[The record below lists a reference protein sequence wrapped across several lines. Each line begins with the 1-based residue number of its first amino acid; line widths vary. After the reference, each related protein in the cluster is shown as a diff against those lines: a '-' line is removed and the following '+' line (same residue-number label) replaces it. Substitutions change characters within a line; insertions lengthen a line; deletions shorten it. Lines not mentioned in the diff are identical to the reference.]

1 MESHKFELLF
11 PQDKISRRI
20 TELGRQISADYGD
33 KKPILIG
40 VLKGCVIFI
49 ADLIRTITIP
59 VELEFISASSYNN
72 GQTASERVDM
82 GRNPNKRLAGRH
94 LLLVD
99 GVVDSGKTIASITKK
114 LELEKPASIEVV
126 TLLDKPKCRKV
137 DAQIKYV
144 GFDAGED
151 FVIGY
156 GLDVDQDYRKLP
168 FVGKV
173 TE

>member
-1 MESHKFELLF
+1 MECHKFELLF

-20 TELGRQISADYGD
+20 AELGRQISNDYKD
-33 KKPILIG
+33 KTPILIG
-40 VLKGCVIFI
+40 VLKGCIIFM

-59 VELEFISASSYNN
+59 IELEFISASSYNN
-72 GQTASERVDM
+72 GKTASDKVAM
-82 GRNPNKRLAGRH
+82 GKNPDKGLAGRH
-94 LLLVD
+94 ILLVE

-126 TLLDKPKCRKV
+126 TLLDKPVCRKV
-137 DAQIKYV
+137 EIQTKYV
-144 GFDAGED
+144 GFDAGDD

-156 GLDVDQDYRKLP
+156 GLDVDQNYRNLP
-168 FVGKV
+168 FIGKV